1 MNMKYYN
8 ASNHFSAPIPRT
20 AKPHEP
26 PGSYPYR
33 REVVIPRRPTRPEP
47 APHKPKTPSGDTA
60 SSLLGIKNLNLSD
73 LKPDDLLIL
82 GVIALLIFNSCEDTM
97 LLLALGYLFFVG
109 L

>member
-20 AKPHEP
+20 PKPSAP
-26 PGSYPYR
+26 FGTFPSR
-33 REVVIPRRPTRPEP
+33 REVVVPRRPSRPEP
-47 APHKPKTPSGDTA
+47 PPHKPQSPTGDAA
-60 SSLLGIKNLNLSD
+60 SSLLSLKNLNLSD

>member
-8 ASNHFSAPIPRT
+8 ASNHFSTPINRT
-20 AKPHEP
+20 AKTSAPFGTFP
-26 PGSYPYR
+26 SR
-33 REVVIPRRPTRPEP
+33 REVVVPRRPAHHEP
-47 APHKPKTPSGDTA
+47 PPHKPQSPSGNA
-60 SSLLGIKNLNLSD
+60 PSPSLSLKNLNLAD